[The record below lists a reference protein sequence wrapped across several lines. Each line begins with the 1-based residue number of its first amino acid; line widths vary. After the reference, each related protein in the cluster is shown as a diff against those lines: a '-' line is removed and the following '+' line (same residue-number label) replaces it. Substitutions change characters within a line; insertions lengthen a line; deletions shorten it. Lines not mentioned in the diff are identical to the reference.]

1 MLSLRAYAKHRKAKV
16 YLAGHP
22 PFGRPKSSC
31 GCSDQVQKRQD
42 RPEPGR
48 RGLSSQ
54 LRSTATSQRGR
65 RAWVVL
71 SGADPARKGQ
81 GGSGGTGPSKEGR
94 RTRRLVQ
101 RHHLVE
107 ASGIL
112 LKRTQRHAQD

>member
-71 SGADPARKGQ
+71 SGADPARKTKADLAELDLAKRAAGPAVLFNATIWLRRQ
-81 GGSGGTGPSKEGR
+81 GFS
-94 RTRRLVQ
+94 
-101 RHHLVE
+101 
-107 ASGIL
+107 
-112 LKRTQRHAQD
+112 